1 MKKLFTQIQDGG
13 YLRSLENKDFSNFL
27 LLQQEDDTI
36 LLSFFFELHIL
47 VTLFCWKN
55 VSFSGQKTTH
65 DVVQSDMSEAKQF
78 VRYGDF

>member
-27 LLQQEDDTI
+27 LLQQEDDTR

-47 VTLFCWKN
+47 VTLFC
-55 VSFSGQKTTH
+55 
-65 DVVQSDMSEAKQF
+65 
-78 VRYGDF
+78 